1 MLIVYCLFS
10 LYCNIVIAI
19 LEGFLKLFIN
29 IFRVPRKMPMTQ
41 ATVINKYI
49 LNEQIKYLNN

>member
-10 LYCNIVIAI
+10 VYCYIVIGI
-19 LEGFLKLFIN
+19 LEDFLKMFIE
-29 IFRVPRKMPMTQ
+29 IFQVPGKVPITQ

-49 LNEQIKYLNN
+49 LNEQIK